1 MAWLSSLCI
10 TAKLGLLAG
19 ALVFAL
25 LVLCGTFLLV
35 EHSLRDDLKLV
46 EAEAAAASSPSPSTA
61 QLR

>member
-25 LVLCGTFLLV
+25 LVLGGTFLLV
-35 EHSLRDDLKLV
+35 EHGLCDDLKLV

-61 QLR
+61 RLR